1 MGASCVIYKHP
12 TIASLQNT
20 EGEWSTDHCKIVS
33 QTNEFVECKC
43 DHMSEYA
50 VLAQS
55 DDRTGFEI
63 YFFVAC
69 FAVIVSIYLFSVHH
83 LVYYD
88 DKYYII
94 TNLVFKDQ

>member
-1 MGASCVIYKHP
+1 MNRIVPVGASCVIYKHP
-12 TIASLQNT
+12 TTTSPQNT
-20 EGEWSTDHCKIVS
+20 NGKWSTDNCKIVS
-33 QTNEFVECKC
+33 QTDEFVECKC

-69 FAVIVSIYLFSVHH
+69 FAVIVSIEINSNA
-83 LVYYD
+83 
-88 DKYYII
+88 DKRR
-94 TNLVFKDQ
+94 VE